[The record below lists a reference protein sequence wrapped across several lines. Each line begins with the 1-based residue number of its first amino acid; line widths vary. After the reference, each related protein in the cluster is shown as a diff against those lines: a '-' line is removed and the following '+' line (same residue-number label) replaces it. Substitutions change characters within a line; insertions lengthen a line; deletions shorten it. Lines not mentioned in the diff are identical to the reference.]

1 LTLLGRFTV
10 TSAALAII
18 LAVSLGVFV
27 SGQVAKAAL
36 SEAAA
41 TTVQAA
47 DSLLTPYLVK
57 GDFVHPLWPA
67 RVNDLTGLLRPHLIE
82 NGIREVRL
90 WGRDG
95 QIVYSNNPAHIAG
108 ETATPP
114 QIWEALG
121 GRPIATLGSTRQSL
135 HVFAPVRLVGESVPN
150 GVYEVTLSAAPL
162 LAHIQQARVRAW
174 TYVLGG
180 ILLLYGVLVGLVYR
194 ASRTLVEQQTSLQ
207 AAFEGTIQALAAAI
221 DAKDAYTGG
230 HSAEVSHHAEATA
243 RALRLP
249 AGDVE
254 AVRIAGYLHDLGK
267 IGVPDRILRKAG
279 PLDPLEREEVSHHSI
294 IGYRILRPIP
304 VDDRVKLAVLHTHER
319 WDGAGYPDGL
329 SGNQIPIHAR
339 ILMVADA
346 YEAMTS
352 TRPYRQAMA
361 PTEAV
366 DHLRGEAGRQFD
378 PDVVEAFIRALRIDG
393 QAHGIPRAA
402 SGRRFRHPS
411 RLPLKPS

>member
-1 LTLLGRFTV
+1 MTLLGRFTV

-18 LAVSLGVFV
+18 LAVALGIFV
-27 SGQVAKAAL
+27 SGQVGQAAL
-36 SEAAA
+36 REAAA

-67 RVNDLTGLLRPHLIE
+67 RMNDLTGLLQPHLLE

-95 QIVYSNNPAHIAG
+95 RIVYSNNPEHIAM
-108 ETATPP
+108 ETATAP
-114 QIWEALG
+114 QVWEALA
-121 GRPIATLGSTRQSL
+121 GRPIAVLGTTRQFL

-174 TYVLGG
+174 AYVLGG
-180 ILLLYGVLVGLVYR
+180 ILLLYAVLVGLVYR
-194 ASRTLVEQQTSLQ
+194 ASRTLVEQQASLQ

-230 HSAEVSHHAEATA
+230 HSAEVSRHAEATA

-267 IGVPDRILRKAG
+267 IGIPDQILRKAG
-279 PLDPLEREEVSHHSI
+279 PLDPLERERVSHHSV

-304 VDDRVKLAVLHTHER
+304 VDDRIKLAVLHTHER
-319 WDGAGYPDGL
+319 WDGTGYPDGL
-329 SGNQIPIHAR
+329 TGNRIPIHAR

-352 TRPYRQAMA
+352 SRPYRQAIA

-366 DHLRGEAGRQFD
+366 AHLRREAGRQFD
-378 PDVVEAFIRALRIDG
+378 PDVVEAFIRALRIEG
-393 QAHGIPRAA
+393 QAPIVPRAA
-402 SGRRFRHPS
+402 SGRLFRHPWRVPS
-411 RLPLKPS
+411 KPS